1 MADMPSSLRYLVL
14 ALAIA
19 ACSSSP
25 KPKPAPTIVSIMPDP
40 ICSDG
45 TAFTITGSNF
55 DPKATV
61 TFDGAQVDAT
71 VVDSMTIQ
79 VMVPAGTLSGGDHTV
94 VVTNPD
100 NKSAT
105 GTETGEAKPLMFFV
119 DPNVLTADLTARV
132 TIYMSGLTTAI
143 QTISVAQH
151 SDTMPNP
158 NPAVDLTGVSMV
170 AGHPNQAQATV
181 TGGTLAAGTYDV
193 TLDDGVCSATLPN
206 GLTIVSTPDIMITNV
221 QPPFG
226 DPTLDTAITL
236 TTSGYPLTQ
245 TPRIYLS
252 ANGTATALRAVTW
265 LSSTSVSGVVPKNV
279 LPAGDYD
286 VIVIDPIDA
295 SGGHV
300 GVLPK
305 GFHLI
310 ANPPVITNVTPQS
323 ILSATTT
330 PLTVT
335 GSGFTANATVYLQT
349 CSAPTGVVPPTTPF
363 ALTVTNPMAT
373 SLIATVVGGTMA
385 DGVVCTLRLY
395 DGLPADLA
403 NPCPPGGTCV
413 PYADFS
419 AIASTTNSGNRG
431 TFPASTSTP
440 TDVVQLPAGR
450 TRLGAVSGHV
460 DAQTR
465 LLYVLGGDDGSEGNA
480 KSDVVATQLSPLGD
494 MLGWTTQRNA
504 LMSKRTGQ
512 ATIRIGQFIYAI
524 GGYDGAAALKSVERA
539 RILDPLD
546 VPALPDVDLVP
557 ATTGLMG
564 GTWVYRITGVRAANY
579 ASDPSG
585 ETLPSD
591 PLNITVP
598 DVTNLTATPAIKVS
612 LSWPTMQNVASYNI
626 YRTAISGQSAADV
639 ELIGNVPQPTT
650 GTTVS
655 FDDTGLPVSNQKP
668 LPIGSLGN
676 WNAVS
681 DLTEVR
687 YGPAAAIAHGATTA
701 TTDTW
706 YLYVAGGASDTTLG
720 TVYDS
725 YEWAK
730 VDITLADGSQAVSA
744 FTAGTAT
751 IGGGRA
757 FLSAYTTNTSIKSD
771 IPADTNYVYFGSGMK
786 KGTTTLALVTGE
798 VVGTVTTSATTGDMG
813 TLTTDTS
820 AAGVGGAGA
829 ATIAG
834 WLFTLGGWNAG
845 LTIQQ
850 TFAAA
855 LCSVTGCTSG
865 PPAHLNWQAGGG
877 GTPTIPR
884 VLLGVIVEAPFL
896 YVLGGSTV
904 SGATDATQSTER
916 TVW

>member
-1 MADMPSSLRYLVL
+1 MPSSLRYVVL

-19 ACSSSP
+19 ACSSS
-25 KPKPAPTIVSIMPDP
+25 KPKPAPTIDAITPDP

-79 VMVPAGTLSGGDHTV
+79 VMVPAGTLSGGDHAVT
-94 VVTNPD
+94 VTNPD

-158 NPAVDLTGVSMV
+158 NASVNLTGVSMV
-170 AGHPNQAQATV
+170 TGHPNQAQATV

-193 TLDDGVCSATLPN
+193 TVDDGVCSATLPN
-206 GLTIVSTPDIMITNV
+206 GLVIVSAPDITITDV
-221 QPPFG
+221 KPPFG
-226 DPTLDTAITL
+226 DPTVDTAITI
-236 TTSGYPLTQ
+236 TSSGYPLTQ
-245 TPRIYLS
+245 TPRVYLS
-252 ANGTATALRAVTW
+252 ANGTAAALHAVTW
-265 LSSTSVSGVVPKNV
+265 LSATSVSAVVPKNV

-295 SGGHV
+295 TGGHV
-300 GVLPK
+300 GVLAK

-335 GSGFTANATVYLQT
+335 GSGFATPTAWLQT
-349 CSAPTGVVPPTTPF
+349 CSGPAGTVLPVTPLNL
-363 ALTVTNPMAT
+363 AVSNAMAT
-373 SLIATVVGGTMA
+373 SLTATVVGGTMA
-385 DGVVCTLRLY
+385 DGVVCTLRVM
-395 DGLPADLA
+395 DGNPADPT

-419 AIASTTNSGNRG
+419 AIAATTNSGNLG
-431 TFPASTSTP
+431 TFTASTSTS
-440 TDVVQLPAGR
+440 TDVVQLPSGR
-450 TRLGAVSGHV
+450 TRLGAVAGHV
-460 DAQTR
+460 DTQTR
-465 LLYVLGGDDGSEGNA
+465 LLYVLGGDDGSEANA
-480 KSDVVATQLSPLGD
+480 KNDVIATQLSPLGD

-504 LMSKRTGQ
+504 MLSKHTGH

-524 GGYDGAAALKSVERA
+524 GGHDGTAALKSVERA

-546 VPALPDVDLVP
+546 VPGLPDVDLVP
-557 ATTGLMG
+557 SQAGLMG
-564 GTWVYRITGVRAANY
+564 GTWVYRVTGVRPASY
-579 ASDPSG
+579 ASDPGG

-598 DVTNLTATPAIKVS
+598 NVASLAGTPAIKVS
-612 LSWPTMQNVASYNI
+612 LTWPTIQNVASYNI
-626 YRTAISGQSAADV
+626 YRTATSGQSAADV

-655 FDDTGLPVSNQKP
+655 FDDTGLPVSNQTP
-668 LPIGSLGN
+668 LPIGSLGK

-687 YGPAAAIAHGATTA
+687 YGPAAAIAHGATSA

-720 TVYDS
+720 TTYDS
-725 YEWAK
+725 YEWAQ
-730 VDITLADGSQAVSA
+730 VDITLADGSQAVTA
-744 FTAGTAT
+744 FTLGTAA

-757 FLSAYTTNTSIKSD
+757 FLSAYTTDSSVKSD
-771 IPADTNYVYFGSGMK
+771 IAADTNYVYFGSGMK
-786 KGTTTLALVTGE
+786 KGVTTIALASAE
-798 VVGTVTTSATTGDMG
+798 VVGTLTTAATTGDLG

-820 AAGVGGAGA
+820 AAGVGGAGV

-834 WLFTLGGWNAG
+834 WLFTLGGWNSG
-845 LTIQQ
+845 LQLQ
-850 TFAAA
+850 GTFAAA
-855 LCSVTGCTSG
+855 LCTVTGCTSG
-865 PPAHLNWQAGGG
+865 PPAHQNWQAGGG
-877 GTPTIPR
+877 GAPTIPR
-884 VLLGVIVEAPFL
+884 VQLGVIVEAPFL

-904 SGATDATQSTER
+904 SAANDATQSTER